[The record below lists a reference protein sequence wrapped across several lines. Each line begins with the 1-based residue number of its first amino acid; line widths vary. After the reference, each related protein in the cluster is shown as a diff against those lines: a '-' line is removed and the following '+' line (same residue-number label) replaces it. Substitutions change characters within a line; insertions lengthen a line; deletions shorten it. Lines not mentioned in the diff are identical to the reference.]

1 VEREAASCGS
11 GGDPV
16 LVLMSRDGILG
27 AVSPESRGRKPEK
40 RDKSVARPAPVS
52 LVADTEPC
60 DCPACAGPPVELS
73 ELVDGILA
81 DVADDALSTDPIAA
95 EFGAALFVA
104 MCELAGE
111 DYEDALVDGF
121 VPEFESRADSG
132 ALIMLLALG
141 SVCGGRA
148 GTAAADAARR
158 MVGAGV
164 EPPVWAAE
172 MAEPLSVGDCWRLA
186 DPNGTDAMLI
196 CTFDRAGRTHAFTV
210 SVDHADCGAA
220 VNIELLDAE
229 GLPQA
234 MEMVRRSGVAVS
246 EERLDP
252 AELRWQVECALD
264 ARAAHDAGELPLDDD
279 ALPDYYPLAVLLQAR
294 LRVLPDSGKPKPPH
308 EDSLSSLPRLLDA
321 RSMLP
326 VPPKPAGPAPVYQ
339 LKVGLSGAKPPIW
352 RRLEVPADLS
362 LDRLH
367 VIIQVAFDWDGSH
380 LHVFETPYGDFGLPD
395 PELGHRPADEVSLAQ
410 VLPGEHTKI
419 SYVYDFGDDWRHEI
433 VVEKV
438 VDRDDSVTY
447 PRCTGGRRAAP
458 PEDCGGIWSYADLL
472 EVLADPTHP
481 EHANS
486 LEWLGLD
493 SAAEFDPAA
502 FDARALTKALSNL
515 P

>member
-1 VEREAASCGS
+1 
-11 GGDPV
+11 
-16 LVLMSRDGILG
+16 M
-27 AVSPESRGRKPEK
+27 SPESRGRKPKK
-40 RDKSVARPAPVS
+40 RDKSAVRSAPLS

-81 DVADDALSTDPIAA
+81 AVADGAFPTDPMAA

-111 DYEDALVDGF
+111 DYEDALVHGF
-121 VPEFESRADSG
+121 VPEFESRADSA

-148 GTAAADAARR
+148 GEAAGDAARR

-164 EPPVWAAE
+164 ESPVWAAE
-172 MAEPLSVGDCWRLA
+172 VAEPLLVGDCWRFA
-186 DPNGTDAMLI
+186 DPTGAGAMLI
-196 CTFDRAGRTHAFTV
+196 CTFDRAGRSHAFTV
-210 SVDHADCGAA
+210 GVDDTDCGAA
-220 VNIELLDAE
+220 VSIELLDAE
-229 GLPQA
+229 GVSQA
-234 MEMVRRSGVAVS
+234 MEMVRRSGVSVS

-252 AELRWQVECALD
+252 TELRWQVECALD
-264 ARAAHDAGELPLDDD
+264 ARAAHDVGELPLDEDG
-279 ALPDYYPLAVLLQAR
+279 LPDYYPLAVLLRAR
-294 LRVLPDSGKPKPPH
+294 LRGLPDSGKPKPPH

-321 RSMLP
+321 RAMRP
-326 VPPKPAGPAPVYQ
+326 VPPKPTGPAPVYQ

-352 RRLEVPADLS
+352 RRLEVPADVS

-410 VLPGEHTKI
+410 VLPGERAKI
-419 SYVYDFGDDWRHEI
+419 TYVYDFGDNWRHEI

-438 VDRDDSVTY
+438 LDPDGLVTY
-447 PRCTGGRRAAP
+447 PRCTGGRRATP

-472 EVLADPTHP
+472 EVLADPAHP

-502 FDARALTKALSNL
+502 FDAPAITKALSSL
-515 P
+515 S